1 MGFWEWMGFE
11 NPRDSP
17 KTEQPKEGLPQ
28 VTDNVRDSGQTFVF
42 GRSNAGEQVD
52 EKAAMQIPTVYACVR
67 LLAESIAALPLHLY
81 RMTDDNGNKEKAR
94 DHPLY
99 KILYRQPNPE
109 MTSFVFW
116 ETLMTHLL
124 LWGNAYAQIVRDG
137 KNTVLGLYPLLPEN
151 VEVDRDE
158 SGELYYIYHA
168 YTDEVPGEQNKDI
181 YFRRDEIFH
190 VPGLGFNGLIGFS
203 PIAMMKNSLG
213 TSIAVDK
220 YGSSFFKNGAQPS
233 GVLEHPGVVKDP
245 NRIRDSWEVVRCG
258 LRAAGRSCGHR
269 RHQPHRGAAGLSD
282 RHTLQGFGSAYIIIK
297 RYMIMKKIFPLFAVI
312 IVLVLAVC
320 SFHIIPTGY
329 TGVKT
334 SFGQIQETTIQSGKL
349 NFCIPFV
356 QSIHK
361 VNNKQ
366 QDKHIEAQVWGEA
379 SDKTPVYAA
388 DVIVTYQ
395 VLPEKSAWLYANVSD
410 IKNLV
415 GDELVA
421 SAIKSAMAELG
432 PNEVTNRTKIEP
444 LAQQKLAESLVQKY
458 GDDVVFVN
466 KVVINDMNFE
476 DAYNEAIQQKSIAQQ
491 NADKQKIE
499 NEAAIAKA
507 EADKQVAITN
517 AEAEA
522 QKTSIAA
529 DAQAE
534 ANRKLAESLS
544 DTLIDYQKIQKWDG
558 KLPTVSGG
566 NALVSIDPAE

>member
-1 MGFWEWMGFE
+1 MKK
-11 NPRDSP
+11 NI
-17 KTEQPKEGLPQ
+17 TKE
-28 VTDNVRDSGQTFVF
+28 
-42 GRSNAGEQVD
+42 E
-52 EKAAMQIPTVYACVR
+52 EKALLEIAKR
-67 LLAESIAALPLHLY
+67 LMAAVDSRGDL
-81 RMTDDNGNKEKAR
+81 EAR
-94 DHPLY
+94 DNDSEDF
-99 KILYRQPNPE
+99 I
-109 MTSFVFW
+109 
-116 ETLMTHLL
+116 
-124 LWGNAYAQIVRDG
+124 
-137 KNTVLGLYPLLPEN
+137 
-151 VEVDRDE
+151 
-158 SGELYYIYHA
+158 
-168 YTDEVPGEQNKDI
+168 EVPVWGIQK
-181 YFRRDEIFH
+181 
-190 VPGLGFNGLIGFS
+190 
-203 PIAMMKNSLG
+203 AM
-213 TSIAVDK
+213 
-220 YGSSFFKNGAQPS
+220 
-233 GVLEHPGVVKDP
+233 E
-245 NRIRDSWEVVRCG
+245 EVVRCG

-356 QSIHK
+356 QRIHK

-458 GDDVVFVN
+458 GEDVVFVN

-529 DAQAE
+529 EAQAE